1 MDEQLQKLINEVC
14 RHPDSS
20 LERQK
25 ALNRLLGMIQKL
37 PGIYK
42 SSHQDY
48 SDALNLTWE
57 WVSRKI
63 CEFEKRSPSL
73 EKSLVIWINGYLKW
87 RIKDLYIPNSN
98 YTISL
103 DRPLRNN
110 EGNETTL
117 LDLLSDPE
125 SPSITL
131 DLLDIKIAKIQ
142 EQERDRLGT
151 KIGKYIEL
159 DESRKLTDTH
169 LKGNSECHCQLLA
182 MQLLLQKPPH
192 KIIDIARE
200 FNVNNQTL
208 HSHWKRKCLPL
219 LREIGIN
226 FGYKP

>member
-25 ALNRLLGMIQKL
+25 ALNRLLGVIQKFSA
-37 PGIYK
+37 IYK

-48 SDALNLTWE
+48 LEALNLTWE

-87 RIKDLYIPNSN
+87 RIKDLYAPNSN
-98 YTISL
+98 YIISL
-103 DRPLRNN
+103 DKTLRNN

-117 LDLLSDPE
+117 LERFIDPE
-125 SPSITL
+125 LVTL

-142 EQERDRLGT
+142 EQKRDRLGRR
-151 KIGKYIEL
+151 IGKYIEL
-159 DESRKLTDTH
+159 DESRKLRGSH
-169 LKGNSECHCQLLA
+169 IKPNPECHCQLLA
-182 MQLLLQKPPH
+182 MRLLLQKPPH

-226 FGYKP
+226 FGYEP

>member
-14 RHPDSS
+14 RHPDPS

-25 ALNRLLGMIQKL
+25 ALNRLLGVIQKL
-37 PGIYK
+37 PGIYI

-48 SDALNLTWE
+48 LEALNLTWE

-87 RIKDLYIPNSN
+87 RIKDLYAPNSN
-98 YTISL
+98 YIISL
-103 DRPLRNN
+103 DKTLCND
-110 EGNETTL
+110 EGNEKSL
-117 LDLLSDPE
+117 LEWYIHPE
-125 SPSITL
+125 LVTL

-142 EQERDRLGT
+142 EQERDRLGR

-159 DESRKLTDTH
+159 DESRKLTNAH
-169 LKGNSECHCQLLA
+169 LGKNPECHCQLLA
-182 MQLLLQKPPH
+182 MRLLLQQPPH

-219 LREIGIN
+219 LREIGEN

>member
-1 MDEQLQKLINEVC
+1 VDEQLQKLINEVC
-14 RHPDSS
+14 RHPDPS

-142 EQERDRLGT
+142 EQERDRLGS
-151 KIGKYIEL
+151 KIGKYIEV

-169 LKGNSECHCQLLA
+169 LKGNSECHCQLLT
-182 MQLLLQKPPH
+182 MRLLLQKPPH

-208 HSHWKRKCLPL
+208 HAHWKRKCLPL